1 MLLRAIR
8 LSGGRFQPDG
18 ADDGFRRAGAEDMA
32 GRRAIV
38 ARKRAG
44 RGLRPGAV
52 PALQE
57 QHASRGADLG
67 APPVDGAERILRVD
81 QPPDT
86 RPPRVE
92 RRKETDDRTGQA
104 GGRGKWVEAG

>member
-57 QHASRGADLG
+57 QHAGRGADLG
-67 APPVDGAERILRVD
+67 APPVHGAECIRSEEHTSELQSLMRISYAVLWLKKKNKNI
-81 QPPDT
+81 
-86 RPPRVE
+86 RP
-92 RRKETDDRTGQA
+92 
-104 GGRGKWVEAG
+104 